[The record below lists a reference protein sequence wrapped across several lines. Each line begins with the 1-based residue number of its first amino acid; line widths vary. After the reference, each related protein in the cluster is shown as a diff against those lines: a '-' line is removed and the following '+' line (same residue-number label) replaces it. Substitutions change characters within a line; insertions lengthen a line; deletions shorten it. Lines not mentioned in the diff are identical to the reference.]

1 MCRVTYVFDLCVQC
15 SGANLGQIFLS
26 HLQMSQ
32 LIICFTIASYF
43 RFVHNVFSF
52 IIPFLAVV
60 AMLVHNTSSDYNNN

>member
-1 MCRVTYVFDLCVQC
+1 
-15 SGANLGQIFLS
+15 
-26 HLQMSQ
+26 MSQ

-60 AMLVHNTSSDYNNN
+60 AMLVHNTSSDYNNNSNNNYNSNSNNNNDNGNNYKLDCYNN